1 MRVTASDGSSRSSP
15 PKSNGAVGRGEGSEE
30 KLLGK
35 SPSNPLRR
43 SIDGSCPKSTCRS
56 SERTM
61 RVAASDGSSR
71 SSPPKSN
78 RASGGGEGP
87 EEKLLGK
94 SPSNPLRR
102 SSDGSCPKSTC
113 RSSERTMR
121 VAASDGSSRSSPP
134 KSNGAVGR
142 GEGSEEKLLGKS
154 PSNPLRRSIDGSCPK
169 STCRSSERIVRA
181 AASDGSSR
189 SSPPKS
195 NGAVGRGEG

>member
-56 SERTM
+56 SERIVRAT
-61 RVAASDGSSR
+61 ASDGSSR
-71 SSPPKSN
+71 SSPPKS
-78 RASGGGEGP
+78 S
-87 EEKLLGK
+87 
-94 SPSNPLRR
+94 
-102 SSDGSCPKSTC
+102 
-113 RSSERTMR
+113 
-121 VAASDGSSRSSPP
+121 
-134 KSNGAVGR
+134 GAVGR

-169 STCRSSERIVRA
+169 STSRSPERIVRA
-181 AASDGSSR
+181 AASDGSSG

-195 NGAVGRGEG
+195 NGAVGRGEGSE